1 MLKSSNDSSSS
12 LYSLDNK
19 SSDEKIEYLL
29 KQQHDAKQPHINVPP
44 PPELPESFSTFLAK
58 TTNPGCKDPKT
69 IRFKTFL
76 HNTLL
81 DTLKKRGW
89 KETDDESEWDVYWA
103 DIHWIHENFDHVY
116 LHDHQKINH
125 FRNHYELTR
134 KDLLVKNVKRMIKT
148 VDKEYGKAEAAKF
161 DFISTSFVLPQ
172 DYALFQEEFRKNPGS
187 IWIMKP
193 VGRAQG
199 KGIFLINK
207 ISQINQWK
215 KDPRLTRSASENQD
229 QVETYII
236 QRYIDNPYLIGG
248 KKFDI
253 RIYALVLSYS
263 PLTVYIH
270 RNGFCRFSNSN
281 FTMDTKD
288 ISNLYIHATNVAIQK
303 TSPNYNVGKGCKW
316 LLYNLRNYLTSKHGQ
331 EVVDTL
337 MTNIETL
344 IVRSL
349 MCVQKIMI
357 NDKHCFEL
365 YGFDILID
373 KDFKPWLLEVNASPS
388 LTAETHWDYELK
400 FDVINDMFDVIDVE
414 KNVPAEKKPLPKV
427 GGFDLV
433 YHDGPVQHERA
444 SNYKSYL
451 GCYKSIT
458 KREKRTKKHNH
469 HFTNVSESSIQ
480 K

>member
-1 MLKSSNDSSSS
+1 MLKSNYSSSS
-12 LYSLDNK
+12 SSFSLEK
-19 SSDEKIEYLL
+19 RSSDEKNENLHKHEI
-29 KQQHDAKQPHINVPP
+29 KQPHIIIPH
-44 PPELPESFSTFLAK
+44 PPEMPETFDSFLTK
-58 TTNPGCKDPKT
+58 EINPGCKDPRS

-76 HNTLL
+76 RNTLL
-81 DTLKKRGW
+81 DTLRKRRW
-89 KETDDESEWDVYWA
+89 KETDDEIEWDVYWA
-103 DIHWIHENFDHVY
+103 DIRWIHENFDHVY
-116 LHDHQKINH
+116 LNDHQKINH

-148 VDKEYGKAEAAKF
+148 VEKEYGKDEAAKF

-172 DYALFQEEFRKNPGS
+172 DYALFQEEFKKNPGS

-215 KDPRLTRSASENQD
+215 KDPRLTRSNSESQD

-236 QRYIDNPYLIGG
+236 QRYIENPYLIGG

-316 LLYNLRNYLTSKHGQ
+316 LLYNLRNYLSSKHGD

-337 MTNIETL
+337 MTNIEML

-349 MCVQKIMI
+349 MSVQKVMI

-373 KDFKPWLLEVNASPS
+373 QEFKPWLLEVNASPS
-388 LTAETHWDYELK
+388 LTAETHRDYELK
-400 FDVINDMFDVIDVE
+400 FDVINDMFDVIDIE
-414 KNVPAEKKPLPKV
+414 KNIPAEKKPLPKV

-433 YHDGPVQHERA
+433 YHDGPIQHERA
-444 SNYKSYL
+444 SKYKSYL
-451 GCYKSIT
+451 GCYKNIP
-458 KREKRTKKHNH
+458 KRELRNKKHNH
-469 HFTNVSESSIQ
+469 HFTNTSESSIQ

>member
-1 MLKSSNDSSSS
+1 MLKSDNNNSLLNSNDHN
-12 LYSLDNK
+12 D
-19 SSDEKIEYLL
+19 DEKDESLL
-29 KQQHDAKQPHINVPP
+29 QQNQEVKQQNIVVPS
-44 PPELPESFSTFLAK
+44 PPELPESLNSFLIK
-58 TTNPGCKDPKT
+58 TTTSSCKDPKS
-69 IRFKTFL
+69 IKFKTFL
-76 HNTLL
+76 HNTLY

-89 KETDDESEWDVYWA
+89 KETDDETDWDIYWA
-103 DIHWIHENFDHVY
+103 DIHWVHENFDHMY
-116 LHDHQKINH
+116 LQDYQKINH

-148 VDKEYGKAEAAKF
+148 VEKECGKAEAAKF
-161 DFISTSFVLPQ
+161 NFISTSFVLPQ
-172 DYALFQEEFRKNPGS
+172 DYALFQEEFKKNSRS

-215 KDPRLTRSASENQD
+215 KDPRLTRSNSEDQD
-229 QVETYII
+229 QIEAYII
-236 QRYIDNPYLIGG
+236 QRYINNPYLIGG

-281 FTMDTKD
+281 FTMDKKD

-316 LLYNLRNYLTSKHGQ
+316 LLYNLRNYLSSKHG
-331 EVVDTL
+331 EEIVDTL

-349 MCVQKIMI
+349 MSVQKIMI

-373 KDFKPWLLEVNASPS
+373 QDFKPWLLEVNASPS

-400 FDVINDMFDVIDVE
+400 FDVINDMFDVIDLE
-414 KNVPAEKKPLPKV
+414 KNVSDEKKPLHKV

-433 YHDGPVQHERA
+433 YYDGPIQHERA
-444 SNYKSYL
+444 SSYKSYL
-451 GCYKSIT
+451 GCYKKIP
-458 KREKRTKKHNH
+458 KRDKRTKKHSH
-469 HFTNVSESSIQ
+469 HHLTDSSIQ